1 MALSDEKCIRVT
13 TFKKADRG
21 VVVTLSE

>member
-13 TFKKADRG
+13 TFQKADRG
-21 VVVTLSE
+21 VVVTFSE